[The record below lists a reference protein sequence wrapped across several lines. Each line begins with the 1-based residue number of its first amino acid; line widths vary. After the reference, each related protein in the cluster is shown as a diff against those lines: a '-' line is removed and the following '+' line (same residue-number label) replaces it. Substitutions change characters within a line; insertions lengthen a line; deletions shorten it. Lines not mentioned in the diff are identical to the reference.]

1 MRLWHTELISVLPR
15 EHLVAQWR
23 ELSAIAGSI
32 QTKGTPNHVLVN
44 FVMNYDFDHFISY
57 AYYIRQE
64 MTARKYRTM
73 NTVWDKIVSLKPD
86 WTLLPLEEVYKRKM
100 SDFYLTVCYYNLA
113 EKYVC
118 GMFDNLDDIQEVYQ
132 RQIWGERYKDRHTIT
147 KEPILTNS

>member
-1 MRLWHTELISVLPR
+1 MRLWHTKLIPVLPR

-23 ELSAIAGSI
+23 ELSAITGSI

-44 FVMNYDFDHFISY
+44 FVMDYDFDHFISY

-73 NTVWDKIVSLKPD
+73 NSVWEKIVSLKPN

-118 GMFDNLDDIQEVYQ
+118 GMFDNLDDIQEVY
-132 RQIWGERYKDRHTIT
+132 R
-147 KEPILTNS
+147 KEIYNE

>member
-1 MRLWHTELISVLPR
+1 MRLWHTELISALPR

-23 ELSAIAGSI
+23 ELSAITGSI

-73 NTVWDKIVSLKPD
+73 NTVWDKIVSLKPN
-86 WTLLPLEEVYKRKM
+86 WKLLPLEEVYKNKM
-100 SDFYLTVCYYNLA
+100 NDFYLTVCYYNLY
-113 EKYVC
+113 EKFDC
-118 GMFDNLDDIQEVYQ
+118 GMFDNFDEIELQEGYLQ
-132 RQIWGERYKDRHTIT
+132 
-147 KEPILTNS
+147 

>member
-1 MRLWHTELISVLPR
+1 MRLWHTSLISALPR

-73 NTVWDKIVSLKPD
+73 NSVWEKIVSLKPD
-86 WTLLPLEEVYKRKM
+86 WTLLPLEEVYKNKM
-100 SDFYLTVCYYNLA
+100 SDFYLTVCYYNLY
-113 EKYVC
+113 EKFDC
-118 GMFDNLDDIQEVYQ
+118 GMFDNFDEIESIY
-132 RQIWGERYKDRHTIT
+132 RRIIYNE
-147 KEPILTNS
+147 

>member
-1 MRLWHTELISVLPR
+1 MRLWHTSLIEALPR

-44 FVMNYDFDHFISY
+44 FVMDYDFDHFISY

-64 MTARKYRTM
+64 MTKRKYRTM
-73 NTVWDKIVSLKPD
+73 NSVWEKIVSLKPD

-113 EKYVC
+113 EKYAC
-118 GMFDNLDDIQEVYQ
+118 GMFDNLDDIQEIY
-132 RQIWGERYKDRHTIT
+132 R
-147 KEPILTNS
+147 KEIYNE